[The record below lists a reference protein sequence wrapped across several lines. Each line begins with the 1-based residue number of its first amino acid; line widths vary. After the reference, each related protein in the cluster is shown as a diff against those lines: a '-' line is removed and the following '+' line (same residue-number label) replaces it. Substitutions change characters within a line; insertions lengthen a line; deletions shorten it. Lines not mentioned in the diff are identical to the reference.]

1 MAHMALTAAAYFAP
15 KSSRP
20 QYDPSS
26 DDEPDDC
33 VCVLSVGMPF
43 RYVIPSFDIIAIEM
57 RQMKIEGYTT
67 DGEERNYDIFIRN
80 DPSLCR
86 LYPVWMVIRDG
97 TVIEV
102 RPA

>member
-1 MAHMALTAAAYFAP
+1 MTRLQTMNQMT
-15 KSSRP
+15 
-20 QYDPSS
+20 
-26 DDEPDDC
+26 

-43 RYVIPSFDIIAIEM
+43 RYVIPSFDTIAIEIW
-57 RQMKIEGYTT
+57 QMKIKGYTT
-67 DGEERNYDIFIRN
+67 DGEERNYGIFIRN

-97 TVIEV
+97 TVLEV